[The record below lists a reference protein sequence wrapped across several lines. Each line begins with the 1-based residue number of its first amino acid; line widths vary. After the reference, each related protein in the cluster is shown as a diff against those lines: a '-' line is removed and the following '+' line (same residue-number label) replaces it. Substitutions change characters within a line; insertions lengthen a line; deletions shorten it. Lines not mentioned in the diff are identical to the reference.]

1 MPARPRTARRLFVS
15 AWVPVLAYVVVIA
28 LLSSY
33 PQPQVASI
41 FTYEDKILHLGE
53 YGVLGVLLAR
63 AMASTAPGEVG
74 LATYAGAVAWGALVG
89 VADEIY
95 QASTPG
101 RSSSLADLATDV
113 CALCLAAL
121 LVRFVRARR
130 ARIAGA

>member
-1 MPARPRTARRLFVS
+1 MPDRPRTTRRLFAV
-15 AWVPVLAYVVVIA
+15 AWGPVLAYVVVIA

-33 PQPQVASI
+33 PQPQAASL

-53 YGVLGVLLAR
+53 YGILGALLAR
-63 AMASTAPGEVG
+63 AMARTAPGEAT
-74 LATYAGAVAWGALVG
+74 LATYAGAVAWGTLIG

-113 CALCLAAL
+113 GALCLAAL
-121 LVRFVRARR
+121 LVRFLRVRRVRVAS
-130 ARIAGA
+130 A